1 MLDPKDRVVSVR
13 IRSAPALCRLK
24 GDSRPGARRCGSGV
38 RTYQAHRPG
47 DPLES
52 LRPLADV
59 GRCKLR
65 NDDGTFARR
74 TGRF

>member
-1 MLDPKDRVVSVR
+1 MVSFL
-13 IRSAPALCRLK
+13 LCR
-24 GDSRPGARRCGSGV
+24 GP
-38 RTYQAHRPG
+38 AHIKRIGPAI
-47 DPLES
+47 PLES
-52 LRPLADV
+52 LRQLADV